1 MNRVHEVGQEQG
13 SEAAVGGNGSA
24 PARGADMARLGE
36 DKRASEQLAPDRARA
51 IGAARSGTTKA
62 SAWSEDLRDAS
73 GGTQICS
80 EAGLG
85 GPRGAR
91 LLHAL

>member
-1 MNRVHEVGQEQG
+1 MRARIGGVGLGKWARVRD
-13 SEAAVGGNGSA
+13 ACK
-24 PARGADMARLGE
+24 ARLGE

-73 GGTQICS
+73 GGTQNGS